1 MIWGG
6 GIIYCQAWIAA
17 IHRSTNMNTLV
28 ALGTG
33 AALAYS
39 VAATTIPGVFRRH
52 GLHPDVYYDAVLLI
66 IGFLLLGRWL
76 DARAKR
82 RTLDA
87 LHEFMKLQPQFA
99 HLLRDGHEV
108 EVPLAEVIAGDTVVL
123 RPGERVPVD
132 GIVLTGLTSID
143 ESLITGES
151 LPVARKPGDRVIGGS
166 LNFDGVLEYRA
177 TSIGAASVLGQMV
190 RLVEEAQSSRAPMQ
204 QLADRVSAVFV
215 PVVLALAL
223 ATFLIW
229 ILAGGGSGR
238 AFAVAVAVL
247 VIACPCAMGLAVPAA
262 LTVAIGRAAQLGVL
276 FKGGESLERLA
287 HIDTVVLD
295 KTGTLTEGKPEV
307 VAVRAL
313 NCSTENQIL
322 TLAAALESR
331 SEHPLARAIL
341 AAAEKRRL
349 TTPSAESVRAVPGKG
364 IEGLVNGKPI
374 AAGNAALMQ
383 EIGIAIPDAQSTAG
397 ATLMYIAQDRTL
409 LGVIEARDTLR
420 ASAPE
425 AIAGLRRLGIHT
437 AMLTGDTPATAEVIA
452 KLAGIDQVWAGLLPA
467 QKLEKIRELQQ
478 EGHRVAM
485 AGDGINDAAAIS
497 QADAG
502 LAMGTGADLA
512 REAGDAILLHGEPR
526 QILDAVLLARQ
537 AQRVMRQNLGWAFGY
552 NLLGIPI
559 AAGVL
564 YPAFGI
570 LLSPAIA
577 SAAMAL
583 SSVSVLSN
591 SLRLRRFTPR

>member
-1 MIWGG
+1 
-6 GIIYCQAWIAA
+6 
-17 IHRSTNMNTLV
+17 
-28 ALGTG
+28 
-33 AALAYS
+33 
-39 VAATTIPGVFRRH
+39 
-52 GLHPDVYYDAVLLI
+52 
-66 IGFLLLGRWL
+66 
-76 DARAKR
+76 
-82 RTLDA
+82 
-87 LHEFMKLQPQFA
+87 
-99 HLLRDGHEV
+99 
-108 EVPLAEVIAGDTVVL
+108 
-123 RPGERVPVD
+123 
-132 GIVLTGLTSID
+132 
-143 ESLITGES
+143 
-151 LPVARKPGDRVIGGS
+151 
-166 LNFDGVLEYRA
+166 
-177 TSIGAASVLGQMV
+177 
-190 RLVEEAQSSRAPMQ
+190 MQ

-215 PVVLALAL
+215 PVVLVLAL

-229 ILAGGGSGR
+229 ILAGGGTGR
-238 AFAVAVAVL
+238 AFAVSIAVL

-262 LTVAIGRAAQLGVL
+262 LTVAIGRGAQLGVL

-287 HIDTVVLD
+287 RIDTVVLD

-307 VAVRAL
+307 VAVHTLDGATQDEVL
-313 NCSTENQIL
+313 A
-322 TLAAALESR
+322 LAAALERR

-341 AAAEKRRL
+341 TAAEARTL
-349 TTPSAESVRAVPGKG
+349 SAPTADDVRAIPGKG
-364 IEGLVNGKPI
+364 IQGRVNGRLI
-374 AAGNAALMQ
+374 AAGNLALMQ
-383 EIGIAIPDAQSTAG
+383 ELGLIVPEQTASAPG
-397 ATLMYIAQDRTL
+397 TTQMYVAQDRAL

-420 ASAPE
+420 ASAPA
-425 AIAGLRRLGIHT
+425 AIAGLQRLGIST
-437 AMLTGDTPATAEVIA
+437 AMLTGDTAATAEAVA
-452 KLAGIDQVWAGLLPA
+452 HAAGISQVWAGLLPA

-478 EGHRVAM
+478 QGHRVAM

-512 REAGDAILLHGEPR
+512 REAGDAILLHAEPR

-537 AQRVMRQNLGWAFGY
+537 ALRVMRQNLGWAFGY

-559 AAGVL
+559 AAGIL